1 MKDSRMLGAFRP
13 LAATF
18 AFGILLLLSGSST
31 AQKPSGDAMVDRM
44 KKDIFFLAS
53 PECEGRGIETKGIEK
68 AADYVAETFKKAGL
82 KPAMK
87 DGSYFQPF
95 TIVMGAKLG
104 KPTAFTLTGPDD
116 AKKEPK
122 LGAEYSPMA
131 FSPTSKMVGDLIF
144 VGYGITAPALKYDDY
159 EGQDVEGKIVVII
172 RRSPRYGVKGDKR
185 FDTTTPDG
193 EDSTHAAFV
202 TKIEVAVKHKAAGMI
217 IVNDT
222 GAAGKN
228 DPLMQYDSRMTGG
241 TMAKFP
247 VMFLKREL
255 LDGVLAAGPWKSLTE
270 LETAINADLK
280 PRSFAIKGWK
290 ADAEVTVAREEL
302 KAKNVVGVLE
312 GSGPLKDETV
322 VIGAHYDHV
331 GYGLWGSAGGK
342 DAAGKIHYGADDNAS
357 GTTGLM
363 ELARRF
369 GAMKNRQG
377 RRIVFIAFSGEER
390 GLLGSQYYCKEP
402 LFPLDKTVAMI
413 NMDMIGRTK
422 LVPVDWL
429 GLFGK
434 KDRLVVYGTG
444 TGDGFSKLAEETAG
458 KADFRLFKV
467 EASASNSDNDSFYR
481 KKIPVLFLFTGLH
494 GEYHRPTDKPETI
507 DVAGMK
513 RVADVAQQMVENLT
527 TRETAPKYAVVRT
540 PAPLDPSSIAP
551 STPKGPAGPRLGIL
565 PNYAYEGTG
574 VLLEGVVPGGVAEKA
589 GLKEDDVIV
598 EIAGKPT
605 PNLTAY
611 MSTMGAQKVGSTVE
625 IVVERK
631 GKKMTLKA
639 ELK

>member
-1 MKDSRMLGAFRP
+1 M
-13 LAATF
+13 
-18 AFGILLLLSGSST
+18 
-31 AQKPSGDAMVDRM
+31 Q
-44 KKDIFFLAS
+44 KDIFFLAS

-68 AADYVAETFKKAGL
+68 AADYVADTFKKAGL

-95 TIVMGAKLG
+95 TIVMSAKLG
-104 KPTAFTLTGPDD
+104 KPNAFTLTGPDD

-122 LGAEYSPMA
+122 LGAEYSPMG
-131 FSPTSKMVGDLIF
+131 FSPTSKMAGDLIF
-144 VGYGITAPALKYDDY
+144 VGYGITAPELKYDDY
-159 EGQDVEGKIVVII
+159 AGLDVEGKIVVML
-172 RRSPRYGVKGDKR
+172 RRSPRYGAKGDKR
-185 FDTTTPDG
+185 FDTTVPDG
-193 EDSTHAAFV
+193 EDSNHAAFV
-202 TKIEVAVKHKAAGMI
+202 SKIEVAAKHKAAGMI
-217 IVNDT
+217 IVNDST
-222 GAAGKN
+222 AAGKN
-228 DPLMQYDSRMTGG
+228 DPLMQYDSRMTRSG
-241 TMAKFP
+241 TVPAKFP
-247 VMFLKREL
+247 VLILKREL
-255 LDGVLAAGPWKSLTE
+255 LDEILAAGPSKSLTD

-290 ADAEVTVAREEL
+290 ADAEVTVTREDL

-342 DAAGKIHYGADDNAS
+342 AAAGKIHYGADDNAS
-357 GTTGLM
+357 GTTGLI

-402 LFPLDKTVAMI
+402 LYPLDKTAAML

-422 LVPVDWL
+422 LVPVDSF

-434 KDRLVVYGTG
+434 KDRLVIYGTG
-444 TGDGFSKLAEETAG
+444 TGDGFGKLAEETAG

-467 EASASNSDNDSFYR
+467 EASASNSDNDSFYV
-481 KKIPVLFLFTGLH
+481 KKVPVLFLFTGLH
-494 GEYHRPTDKPETI
+494 GEYHRPADVPEKI
-507 DVAGMK
+507 DVQGMK
-513 RVADVAQQMVENLT
+513 RVADVAQQMLENLT

-551 STPKGPAGPRLGIL
+551 TP
-565 PNYAYEGTG
+565 
-574 VLLEGVVPGGVAEKA
+574 
-589 GLKEDDVIV
+589 
-598 EIAGKPT
+598 
-605 PNLTAY
+605 
-611 MSTMGAQKVGSTVE
+611 
-625 IVVERK
+625 
-631 GKKMTLKA
+631 
-639 ELK
+639 